1 MNYKIWDSDEMG
13 GGLIIRYRNN
23 LGYTINHFQFTFSDS
38 STSTFTV
45 EPTVEPGQII
55 EFKLPLSEL
64 AGSSYVAAAVGIELE
79 LEVNQEGIFYHYY
92 YNPQPTTI
100 KLNNDVLD
108 ISGGGWYCININF

>member
-38 STSTFTV
+38 STSPITV

-64 AGSSYVAAAVGIELE
+64 AGSSYVAAEIGIELK
-79 LEVNQEGIFYHYY
+79 LEVNQEGIFYYY
-92 YNPQPTTI
+92 CYNPQPTTI
-100 KLNNDVLD
+100 KLNNNVLD